1 MSKDKEIATEARE
14 PQVAPVKEQP
24 KRADLD
30 LAEGEVVL
38 AERKDGDTLIIVTSF
53 GRKIVKQGK

>member
-1 MSKDKEIATEARE
+1 MSKDKVLPTEAQE
-14 PQVAPVKEQP
+14 PQTAPVKGQP

-38 AERKDGDTLIIVTSF
+38 AERKDGNTLIVVTSH
-53 GRKIVKQGK
+53 GRKIVL

>member
-1 MSKDKEIATEARE
+1 MSTEARE
-14 PQVAPVKEQP
+14 PQVAPAKEQP

-38 AERKDGDTLIIVTSF
+38 AERKDGDTLIVVTSF

>member
-1 MSKDKEIATEARE
+1 M
-14 PQVAPVKEQP
+14 KEQP